1 MKKNPTCFIPI
12 RGEVWPIVLVW
23 PRNLSTEMPVPSQE
37 ESDHVYTYVCVC
49 VSTLSHLCVCLCID
63 FVTLMCVFV
72 YRLCLLYDFP
82 TTSVN
87 YSVGEAFPPHLIDT
101 MNTFI
106 TRSFRIF
113 DWYNEYI
120 YYKVISY
127 LVTMNTFITRS
138 FRIFLQWIH
147 LLQGHFVSCYNE
159 YIYYKVISYLVTMI
173 HLLQGH
179 FVSWCNEY
187 IYYKVISYLVTI
199 MYFLLQD
206 IKQYLISQQKFYP
219 IQ

>member
-1 MKKNPTCFIPI
+1 MKKPPTCFIPI

-23 PRNLSTEMPVPSQE
+23 PRSLSTEMPVPSQE
-37 ESDHVYTYVCVC
+37 ESDHVYTYC
-49 VSTLSHLCVCLCID
+49 VSTLSPLRFSHYMCELLCWWGISPLIWLIQWIHLLQGN
-63 FVTLMCVFV
+63 FV
-72 YRLCLLYDFP
+72 
-82 TTSVN
+82 S
-87 YSVGEAFPPHLIDT
+87 LIDT

-159 YIYYKVISYLVTMI
+159 YIYYKVISYLDTMNTFI
-173 HLLQGH
+173 
-179 FVSWCNEY
+179 
-187 IYYKVISYLVTI
+187 TR
-199 MYFLLQD
+199 
-206 IKQYLISQQKFYP
+206 
-219 IQ
+219 